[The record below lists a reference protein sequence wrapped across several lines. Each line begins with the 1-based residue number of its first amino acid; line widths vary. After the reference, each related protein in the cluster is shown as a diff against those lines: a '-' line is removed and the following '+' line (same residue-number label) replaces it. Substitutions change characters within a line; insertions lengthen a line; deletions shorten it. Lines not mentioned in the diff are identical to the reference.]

1 MSEHISHH
9 LELFFLIGL
18 ISTLSLY
25 LSLLKQPKG
34 CTFKQPNF
42 DLINRFRMI
51 RFDKKLFSL
60 NLKLNIENWRTL
72 ETAVFF
78 LIMPQSEIQLERLSY
93 IDYISSH
100 GGSGVEQWSVNRTL
114 YISVDQSPL
123 GACMI
128 IWYQCTR
135 FVMYVLDV

>member
-1 MSEHISHH
+1 
-9 LELFFLIGL
+9 
-18 ISTLSLY
+18 
-25 LSLLKQPKG
+25 
-34 CTFKQPNF
+34 
-42 DLINRFRMI
+42 MI
-51 RFDKKLFSL
+51 RFDKKMFSL

-78 LIMPQSEIQLERLSY
+78 LIMPYSEIQLERLSY